1 MTTLPYADLLA
12 QVEALAGAT
21 LATPERARVKI
32 FANRRARFAHR
43 ECDFWPHLLYV
54 GQERIV
60 SDTGLLPIEQ
70 TGLQDIDKIIRIHA
84 EDPFKSQA
92 VYEYTEYYEANGGIQ
107 ITGYQAKELT
117 AGADMIVTG
126 SLNPDVTGRYSVTS
140 SATQGSITVSVHTN
154 LSNSNYKLTPL
165 VASGT
170 GETTYISWTLGD
182 FLSNDNWSGDAGFTA
197 NAVTPDL
204 VIAWTANP
212 DGSVSGLPTVTKDVV
227 YSAFITYLAKIPS
240 TYGDADGEQSDVP
253 EPWFEYMAQGA
264 YTDWL
269 RSDGQTEKAM
279 AEEAIAAG
287 LLNQQL
293 EKVSRSNGNQIIT
306 RMMSHGTKQAR

>member
-1 MTTLPYADLLA
+1 MTTIPYSDLLA

-21 LATPERARVKI
+21 LATPERNRVKI
-32 FANRRARFAHR
+32 FANRRARYAHR

-54 GQERIV
+54 GEERIV
-60 SDTGLLPIEQ
+60 SDAGLLPIQQ

-107 ITGYQAKELT
+107 ITGYT
-117 AGADMIVTG
+117 ASEWPRSNYTV
-126 SLNPDVTGRYSVTS
+126 S
-140 SATQGSITVSVHTN
+140 GSINPN
-154 LSNSNYKLTPL
+154 LSGFYEYSYTDSIGNDYYANSSNSTFELIGSYSLSDEVINRWL
-165 VASGT
+165 LIDSNFDGWQS
-170 GETTYISWTLGD
+170 ELGV
-182 FLSNDNWSGDAGFTA
+182 T
-197 NAVTPDL
+197 TPDE
-204 VIAWTANP
+204 ATTWANLG
-212 DGSVSGLPTVTKDVV
+212 GSTGTPEFERHPL

-240 TYGDADGEQSDVP
+240 TYGDGDSEESDVP

-264 YTDWL
+264 YADWL

-279 AEEAIAAG
+279 AEEAIAVG

-293 EKVSRSNGNQIIT
+293 EKVSRSNGNQVIT